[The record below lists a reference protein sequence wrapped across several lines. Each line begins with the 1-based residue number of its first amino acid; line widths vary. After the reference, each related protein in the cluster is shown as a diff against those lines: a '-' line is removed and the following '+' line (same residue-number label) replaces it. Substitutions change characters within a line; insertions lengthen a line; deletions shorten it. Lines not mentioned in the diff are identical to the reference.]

1 MSFGRD
7 RDVINRRGYP
17 EITDDRELIEK
28 ARELT
33 DNWLGKP
40 GQGHMEFRNYYF
52 GDYYTDE
59 PFHSFTDAE
68 FKRIKE
74 LQAIEQEKY
83 NELYEW
89 KRFAGK
95 PLSEEVIIRFLDRAI
110 ERAEKQYGP
119 DGFYTQQAREI
130 KELRLKEWRAGQV
143 IQVDMVP
150 GDYHEEYLYSDGTI
164 KHADWGD

>member
-1 MSFGRD
+1 MSIGRD
-7 RDVINRRGYP
+7 EDVIRRRGYP
-17 EITDDRELIEK
+17 EITDDRELDIEV
-28 ARELT
+28 L
-33 DNWLGKP
+33 DLD
-40 GQGHMEFRNYYF
+40 HDL

-59 PFHSFTDAE
+59 PFHTFTDAE

-74 LQAIEQEKY
+74 LQKIEKDKY
-83 NELYEW
+83 DDLYGW
-89 KRFAGK
+89 DRFQGK

-119 DGFYTQQAREI
+119 DGFYTKQAKEI

-150 GDYHEEYLYSDGTI
+150 GGYREDYLYSDGTI
-164 KHADWGD
+164 KHASWSD

>member
-1 MSFGRD
+1 MSIGRD
-7 RDVINRRGYP
+7 EDVIRRRGYP

-28 ARELT
+28 ARVLT

-40 GQGHMEFRNYYF
+40 GQGHMEFRDFYF

-59 PFHSFTDAE
+59 PFHTFTDAE

-74 LQAIEQEKY
+74 LQKIEKDKY
-83 NELYEW
+83 DDLYGW
-89 KRFAGK
+89 DRFQGK

-119 DGFYTQQAREI
+119 DGFYTQQAKEI

-150 GDYHEEYLYSDGTI
+150 GGYREDYLYSDGTI
-164 KHADWGD
+164 KHASWSD